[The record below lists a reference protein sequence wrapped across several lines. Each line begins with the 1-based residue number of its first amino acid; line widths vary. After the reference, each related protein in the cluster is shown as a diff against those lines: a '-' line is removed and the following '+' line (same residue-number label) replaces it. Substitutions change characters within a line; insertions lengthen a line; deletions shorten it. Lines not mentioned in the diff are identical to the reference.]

1 MYMSAQ
7 SCPTLATPWTVQPT
21 RLLHPWDFPGKN
33 KGVGCHFF
41 LQGTFL
47 TQGSNSHLLHH
58 RWILYDSAT
67 RKAPRHKLGISLF
80 TEICTIFGFH
90 QLSQICLPAFPIP
103 KASPGSHISFLLS
116 SKVVFDSLQPHGLQ
130 HTRLSCPS
138 YLLEFVQTHVH

>member
-1 MYMSAQ
+1 MTS
-7 SCPTLATPWTVQPT
+7 WTAAYQAPLFM
-21 RLLHPWDFPGKN
+21 RFPRQEYWSGLP
-33 KGVGCHFF
+33 FPS
-41 LQGTFL
+41 LGTFL
-47 TQGSNSHLLHH
+47 TEGSNSHLLHH

-90 QLSQICLPAFPIP
+90 QLSQICLLAFPIP
-103 KASPGSHISFLLS
+103 KASPGSHSSFLLS